1 MTALTLIRGEATGS
15 PEPDSAEQ
23 YAQTLIEGNPELA
36 ARIAVALVTLL
47 TGVRREVL

>member
-1 MTALTLIRGEATGS
+1 MTTLTLVRGEATGS

-36 ARIAVALVTLL
+36 ARIAVALVTILM
-47 TGVRREVL
+47 GGDREVR